1 MIRECT
7 TGPEGCL
14 VRDAQSVRGKGG
26 HGPEGP
32 WRVHRLD
39 QSVLSRNAV
48 SWDFDRAPTLVAST
62 SPFLNGVTMATIDPW
77 NISNPLFPGAG
88 DYPQASSFSDPS

>member
-62 SPFLNGVTMATIDPW
+62 SPFLNTVSVGMPRTPYFLGV
-77 NISNPLFPGAG
+77 SGF
-88 DYPQASSFSDPS
+88 SSMFSLAMVS